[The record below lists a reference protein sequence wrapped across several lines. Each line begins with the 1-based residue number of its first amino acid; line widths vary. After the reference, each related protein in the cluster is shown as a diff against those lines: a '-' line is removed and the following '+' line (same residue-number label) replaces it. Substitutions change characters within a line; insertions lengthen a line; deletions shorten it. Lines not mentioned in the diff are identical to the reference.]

1 MPVLYVLVVGAFVN
15 SFQRLKMID
24 VISQRVTEVS
34 VTRRKEPETSD
45 KSPVA
50 VGPFS
55 ITDDDA
61 QTHSIQSVLQ
71 HRASFPSVNP
81 PHSNCLSQVTM
92 VATDRNLVK

>member
-1 MPVLYVLVVGAFVN
+1 MPALYVLVVGAFVN
-15 SFQRLKMID
+15 SFQRRKMIG
-24 VISQRVTEVS
+24 VISQRELKFQL
-34 VTRRKEPETSD
+34 REGRDQRPSD

-61 QTHSIQSVLQ
+61 QTHSVQ
-71 HRASFPSVNP
+71 HRVSFPSANP
-81 PHSNCLSQVTM
+81 SHSNCLSQVTM